1 MSRPEKAGF
10 SALSIVLCALLL
22 LMAWCALFS
31 WPWLLAAV
39 PGALLLVLGGAAL
52 WRRRELRRLNR
63 WIDDRCEGCG
73 YSLRGLGRSG
83 RCPECGKNF
92 KGLGVDARGVPA

>member
-1 MSRPEKAGF
+1 MSNWPARFFASMAAVMLMLSMVCLWPW
-10 SALSIVLCALLL
+10 SIV
-22 LMAWCALFS
+22 
-31 WPWLLAAV
+31 V
-39 PGALLLVLGGAAL
+39 PLGVLVLGGGGAL
-52 WRRRELRRLNR
+52 LWHRSELRRLNR

-83 RCPECGKNF
+83 RCPECGKAF

>member
-1 MSRPEKAGF
+1 MLKPDRHL
-10 SALSIVLCALLL
+10 LSILWTVAAALLL
-22 LMAWCALFS
+22 LSMFVRYPLF
-31 WPWLLAAV
+31 LAAV
-39 PGALLLVLGGAAL
+39 VGVLGMACGSAAL

-83 RCPECGKNF
+83 RCPECGKAF
-92 KGLGVDARGVPA
+92 KELGVDARGVPA